1 MNRIFSEFKEL
12 LGRPCSEE
20 EIHQYIKNHSYLISN
35 LGYGVKLIFSKPS
48 FGSNFK
54 ADFALV
60 GWGNY
65 YCWTFVE
72 IERNSHKL
80 FTKEGLP
87 SQTLNRAINQINS
100 WWIWLYDHGEYASSE
115 FYKIEGENT
124 AAIVIGR
131 RNSMTQTDIRRL
143 QHLNASQLGGKL
155 KIVTYDALLD
165 NIKGYRD
172 EEIEFLES
180 KYEKMTRFKN
190 IKEWV
195 VHQEESI
202 KR

>member
-1 MNRIFSEFKEL
+1 
-12 LGRPCSEE
+12 
-20 EIHQYIKNHSYLISN
+20 
-35 LGYGVKLIFSKPS
+35 
-48 FGSNFK
+48 
-54 ADFALV
+54 
-60 GWGNY
+60 
-65 YCWTFVE
+65 
-72 IERNSHKL
+72 
-80 FTKEGLP
+80 
-87 SQTLNRAINQINS
+87 
-100 WWIWLYDHGEYASSE
+100 
-115 FYKIEGENT
+115 
-124 AAIVIGR
+124 
-131 RNSMTQTDIRRL
+131 MTQTDIRRL